1 MIPEHL
7 TAFLRANI
15 KSVWALDLLVLI
27 KTSPHRS
34 FTVNAL
40 NDRLR
45 ASPSLVE
52 EILAT
57 FIRQGI
63 VTAEPDGGYRYAPA
77 GSEVDAAVSELTRL
91 YAERPMAVIKEILS
105 APNEK
110 IHSFVDAFRL
120 KKD

>member
-7 TAFLRANI
+7 AAFLRTTV
-15 KSVWALDLLVLI
+15 KSVWALDLLVLV
-27 KTSPHRS
+27 KSAPNQRW
-34 FTVNAL
+34 TVTTL

-45 ASPSLVE
+45 ASTSLVE

-57 FIRQGI
+57 FTRQGL
-63 VTAEPDGGYRYAPA
+63 VVLDAEGTYRYHAS
-77 GSEVDAAVSELTRL
+77 GETDALASELTRL
-91 YAERPMAVIKEILS
+91 YAERPLAVIKEIVS

>member
-7 TAFLRANI
+7 IAFLRANI

-27 KTSPHRS
+27 KTSPDRS
-34 FTVNAL
+34 FTAAAL

-52 EILAT
+52 EILGT
-57 FIRQGI
+57 FTRQGL
-63 VTAEPDGGYRYAPA
+63 VSAEANGGYRYAPA
-77 GSEVDAAVSELTRL
+77 GSETDAAVSELTRL